1 MGRKIAVANQK
12 GGVGKTTTAVNLS
25 SNLAKL
31 GKKVLLVDIDAQ
43 GNSCSGLGVEIE
55 EDQNSI
61 YEVLMNEC
69 SAAEATVSTPVENL
83 SMIPVNA
90 HLSGAPIE
98 LANADK
104 REYRLQEALS
114 SIAGNYDYIII
125 DCPPALDLLTLN
137 GLTAADSVLVPIQ
150 CEYYALEG
158 MVKLM
163 QTISLVQNNLNRH
176 LTIEGVLLTM
186 YDSRTNLSNQVV
198 QEVSSYFQDKVFQ
211 TIIPR
216 TVKIAEA
223 PSHGI
228 PIDEYDHSGAGA
240 KSYMKLAEEVINHG

>member
-25 SNLAKL
+25 SSLAKL
-31 GKKVLLVDIDAQ
+31 GKQVLLVDIDAQ
-43 GNSCSGLGVEIE
+43 GNSCSGLGVEIH
-55 EDQNSI
+55 EDQNSV
-61 YEVLMNEC
+61 YELLMDEC
-69 SAAEATVSTPVENL
+69 TAEEAIVPTPVSGL
-83 SMIPVNA
+83 SIIPVNT

-98 LANADK
+98 LAGADK
-104 REYRLQEALS
+104 REYRLLDALKPV
-114 SIAGNYDYIII
+114 INRFDYIII

-137 GLTAADSVLVPIQ
+137 GLTAADSVLIPIQ

-163 QTISLVQNNLNRH
+163 QTISLVQNNLNRK
-176 LTIEGVLLTM
+176 LTVEGVLLTM

-198 QEVSSYFQDKVFQ
+198 QEVSSYFQEKVFQ

-228 PIDEYDHSGAGA
+228 PIDEYDQSGTGA